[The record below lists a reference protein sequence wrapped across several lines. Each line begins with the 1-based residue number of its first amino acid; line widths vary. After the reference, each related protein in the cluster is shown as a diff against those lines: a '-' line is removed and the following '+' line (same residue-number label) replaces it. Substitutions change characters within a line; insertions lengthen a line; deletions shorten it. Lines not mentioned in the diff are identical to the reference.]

1 MCPVRSV
8 TYVSGR
14 SPCSRKSADLL
25 SANNVGIFVE
35 TPKVFNVKTQADG

>member
-14 SPCSRKSADLL
+14 SLPFRDFQTYPSFIEPERPVSEITFFITLG
-25 SANNVGIFVE
+25 SSW
-35 TPKVFNVKTQADG
+35 